1 MTEWEYRKIPLNE
14 TSRRGDD
21 IDLLCSA
28 GEAGWE
34 LVAILPNNAAY
45 LKRPCPNGAPD
56 ETDADVDQSQSQRVL
71 TDVPPDQPSREVK
84 AKYRDPVTNDTWSGR
99 GRMATWLKRKQ
110 DAGEDIDEYL
120 V

>member
-1 MTEWEYRKIPLNE
+1 MIEWEYRKIFLNE

-21 IDLLCSA
+21 IDLLCAA

-34 LVAILPNNAAY
+34 LVAILPNNTAY
-45 LKRPCPNGAPD
+45 LKRPTVDALHD
-56 ETDADVDQSQSQRVL
+56 ETQAAVAHAQSERVPAEIPA
-71 TDVPPDQPSREVK
+71 TATNEVK
-84 AKYRDPVTNDTWSGR
+84 PKYRDPKTGETWSGR

-110 DAGEDIDEYL
+110 DAGEDIDKYL